1 MKALFVTLVVLVTLT
16 LTKGN
21 MIDVGSQI
29 ICKMNKDKPD
39 KVNAMRK
46 CMESVF
52 KEKSDWLAD
61 AIRECEFSKFPH
73 KNYHA
78 HLNEMCKKERKADV
92 QDIKNCIAEKFAA
105 IHEDPENVLAKLI
118 DKCF

>member
-1 MKALFVTLVVLVTLT
+1 MKALFVTLVVLVTLM

-39 KVNAMRK
+39 KVNEMRK

-92 QDIKNCIAEKFAA
+92 QDIKNCIADKFAA